1 MACTQDYDDS
11 DNSQP
16 SGGRRTCQKKQCF
29 VFSTLVDRGNCAL
42 CTKYVYVF
50 IGAYYQP
57 SLQCYVS
64 YVVMMLPERQPW
76 CKLISIYL
84 IRCEMR
90 RELSVQE
97 GAEERKKAHQLG
109 GSNNLTRPLQL
120 KFRATKTFAV
130 SVKDHTPR
138 SSEERTSSLPQYLD
152 YRDSTL
158 QQRQH
163 SLLLL

>member
-1 MACTQDYDDS
+1 MPKEVVFHLQYVGCSRELCLHQ
-11 DNSQP
+11 N
-16 SGGRRTCQKKQCF
+16 RR
-29 VFSTLVDRGNCAL
+29 STND
-42 CTKYVYVF
+42 VY

-57 SLQCYVS
+57 SVQYYVS
-64 YVVMMLPERQPW
+64 YVVMLLPERQPW
-76 CKLISIYL
+76 YKHFTICF
-84 IRCEMR
+84 IRCEMK

-97 GAEERKKAHQLG
+97 RAGKRIKAHQLG

-152 YRDSTL
+152 YRDSAL
-158 QQRQH
+158 QQRQFTFFMYLQV
-163 SLLLL
+163 SL